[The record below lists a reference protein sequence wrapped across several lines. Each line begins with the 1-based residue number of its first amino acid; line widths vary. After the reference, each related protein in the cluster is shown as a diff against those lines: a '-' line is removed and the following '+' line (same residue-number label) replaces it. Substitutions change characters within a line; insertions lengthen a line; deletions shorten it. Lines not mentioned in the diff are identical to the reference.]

1 MKTMRGATIMED
13 QKRELNIDT
22 MEEVTGGSFVH
33 TEASIREA
41 GIDLLLDDGKTPGE
55 FGYLWNT
62 GDYYFKGKKLK
73 DDDIRALQK
82 YQDHYGQ
89 IAPSLDAAWDYY
101 NTIMLTKRKF

>member
-1 MKTMRGATIMED
+1 MKGVTIMED
-13 QKRELNIDT
+13 QKKELNTDT
-22 MEEVTGGSFVH
+22 LEEVSGGSFVH